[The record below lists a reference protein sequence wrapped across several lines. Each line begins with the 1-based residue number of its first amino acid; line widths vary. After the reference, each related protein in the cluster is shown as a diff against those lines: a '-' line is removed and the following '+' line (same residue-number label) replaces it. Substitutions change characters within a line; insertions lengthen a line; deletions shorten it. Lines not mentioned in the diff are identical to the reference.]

1 MLVRNIILFAFALCT
16 VLNNGAFCATA
27 RGRAVQQNNQTQSA
41 TSARSATNSRAA
53 PRAAAPATTGG
64 RTTAARSAKPA
75 ATTPQPKTVAARA
88 ATQSV
93 INTGTKLAESGSA
106 TVASDC
112 QSLYNA
118 CMDNFCMLDNFDGGR
133 CVCSNR
139 YGSFNKLL
147 SEIDDIKMQ
156 AYKLETVG
164 VEQIESVVTK
174 NPALEMENMSNV
186 AKKEIN
192 YALENGEIGDAL
204 RESAHETCV
213 RQIPQCSAKMAILPA
228 MYSGRINS
236 DCVGYENSLKQLR
249 TDAKQKLQLAEG
261 NLREIALDSAKNANK
276 YDLGQCTIEFR
287 KCMQKPDVCN
297 ADFTGCV
304 DTVEMAKA
312 RVKNTQSEE
321 IVTIPGSTAGLF
333 ISKSMH
339 ESLQA
344 KSVICAPVL
353 ENCVKVRDQ
362 VFNSFLADSAPSLQV
377 AENLAEY
384 NARTNCIKSV
394 SDCFHNACRDNIDPN
409 DPDGSYDACL
419 TRPEMMLTMCKPQLD
434 ICGVDTTDAKSAKKS
449 QIWEFVLARLAG
461 MKVDAC
467 TSDLKN
473 CLADENRCGPDYTQC
488 VGLSTEQIIKMCPY
502 DKLLGCKDVY
512 GEDIKSNAVYEKLYA
527 TVQGIIL
534 NIDNAMLAACQ
545 AAVDAAA
552 YRACGPDL
560 DCAGLVDL
568 ENLGITSLDYKICE
582 YVVVN
587 EDVLVSDHCYRDQSL
602 IPDVDLGRV
611 ENSASGQLG
620 PVVPYTVF
628 IDVPI
633 YWQMISVGSDGRFV
647 GLDNYIDELA
657 KNKVELTDVQK
668 ERLSGALYSL
678 RDGMKNVMEIIELD
692 PTVKSCMTGRSING
706 VQSEKV
712 GRFPNITHSTG
723 MIIAQKMYQ
732 RAKNNYYAKYD
743 EYVERSLQ
751 QRMKISE
758 RQAEIRGEN
767 AKDLRRETA
776 RQSCVNLAEM
786 SALPKSAE
794 PPWKGIGAIIVGVL
808 IAVGMALL
816 CACTYGTVLA
826 AVPAVLGTWLTPTIL
841 GVGIPVMAG
850 VYIGVPTYDAVQGKN
865 TPVKTSATFDT
876 SNMYDYEGA
885 YKITHWNYKEDIT
898 TIFNPIDLTC
908 EKCIVATHCEKT
920 HSPMFGEQY
929 CVEWKEPSPKTC
941 TTIQF

>member
-27 RGRAVQQNNQTQSA
+27 RGRVVQQNNQTQST
-41 TSARSATNSRAA
+41 TSARAGVNTRTA

-93 INTGTKLAESGSA
+93 INTGTKLAESASA

-297 ADFTGCV
+297 ANFTGCV
-304 DTVEMAKA
+304 DTVEMAKS

-384 NARTNCIKSV
+384 DARTNCIKSV

-473 CLADENRCGPDYTQC
+473 CLADENRCGADYSNC
-488 VGLSTEQIIKMCPY
+488 VGLSTEQVIKMCPY

-534 NIDNAMLAACQ
+534 NIDNAMLATCQ

-568 ENLGITSLDYKICE
+568 ETIGATSLDYKICE
-582 YVVVN
+582 ASVT
-587 EDVLVSDHCYRDQSL
+587 EKSMDVTDTCYRDVAL
-602 IPDVDLGRV
+602 IPDSNLGRV
-611 ENSASGQLG
+611 EGGETGKIGKIATVV
-620 PVVPYTVF
+620 PVVEPM
-628 IDVPI
+628 I
-633 YWQMISVGSDGRFV
+633 YWSELNIDSNGLLAGVDDYIAELDEDGT
-647 GLDNYIDELA
+647 
-657 KNKVELTDVQK
+657 KKLTEAQR
-668 ERLSGALYSL
+668 ERLMSEL
-678 RDGMKNVMEIIELD
+678 RLLQNSISSIKDIIQLD
-692 PTVKSCMTGRSING
+692 PIVDACINGRSING
-706 VQSEKV
+706 VGYEKV
-712 GRFPNITHSTG
+712 GRFPNITNST
-723 MIIAQKMYQ
+723 MIMLSNKLLQ

-743 EYVERSLQ
+743 EYTEKSMQDSVKIVERIYKN
-751 QRMKISE
+751 RD
-758 RQAEIRGEN
+758 EN
-767 AKDLRRETA
+767 AKDARREIA
-776 RQSCVNLAEM
+776 HYSCVSLAEM
-786 SALPKSAE
+786 SALPKQKKGSSRVGEALWTASAIVAGTAAVCAATI
-794 PPWKGIGAIIVGVL
+794 PATWVAGIACAVVNAIVAGVL
-808 IAVGMALL
+808 AV
-816 CACTYGTVLA
+816 VA
-826 AVPAVLGTWLTPTIL
+826 AAYTTANPYL
-841 GVGIPVMAG
+841 
-850 VYIGVPTYDAVQGKN
+850 DN
-865 TPVKTSATFDT
+865 TAETSIKEEYMG
-876 SNMYDYEGA
+876 S
-885 YKITHWNYKEDIT
+885 YKIMEYNHKEDIT
-898 TIFNPIDLTC
+898 TIFDPIKLTC
-908 EKCIVATHCEKT
+908 EKCVVTTHCNKAINT
-920 HSPMFGEQY
+920 GESY
-929 CVEWKEPSPKTC
+929 AECLEWKEPLPKTC

>member
-1 MLVRNIILFAFALCT
+1 MLVRNIILFVFALCT

-27 RGRAVQQNNQTQSA
+27 RGRAVQQNNQTQS
-41 TSARSATNSRAA
+41 TISARAAVNTRTA
-53 PRAAAPATTGG
+53 PRAAAPAATTGG
-64 RTTAARSAKPA
+64 RTTAARSAKPTVA
-75 ATTPQPKTVAARA
+75 PQQPKTVAARA

-93 INTGTKLAESGSA
+93 INTGTKLAESASA
-106 TVASDC
+106 NVASDC

-236 DCVGYENSLKQLR
+236 DCVAYENSLKQLR

-339 ESLQA
+339 ESLLA
-344 KSVICAPVL
+344 KSVMCSPVL
-353 ENCVKVRDQ
+353 ENCVKVRDS

-434 ICGVDTTDAKSAKKS
+434 ICGVDTKDGASARKS

-502 DKLLGCKDVY
+502 DKLLGCKNIY
-512 GEDIKSNAVYEKLYA
+512 GETVTSNDVYEKLYQ

-534 NIDNAMLAACQ
+534 NIDNAMLAQCQ

-582 YVVVN
+582 IEIDGEN
-587 EDVLVSDHCYRDQSL
+587 ISTKDKCYRDVAL
-602 IPDVDLGRV
+602 IPDSELGRV
-611 ENSASGQLG
+611 EGSTTGKIG
-620 PVVPYTVF
+620 KITTTIPF
-628 IDVPI
+628 IEPMI
-633 YWQMISVGSDGRFV
+633 YWEELIIDSDGMLTSV
-647 GLDNYIDELA
+647 DDYIKKIDNDGTLKITE
-657 KNKVELTDVQK
+657 VQR
-668 ERLSGALYSL
+668 ERLAQDLLYLQKSITQIK
-678 RDGMKNVMEIIELD
+678 DIIHMD
-692 PTVKSCMTGRSING
+692 ATVNSCINGRSVTG
-706 VQSEKV
+706 GQSEKV
-712 GRFPNITHSTG
+712 GRFPNITNST
-723 MIIAQKMYQ
+723 MIVLANNLLK
-732 RAKNNYYAKYD
+732 RAKSNYYAKYD
-743 EYVERSLQ
+743 EFTEKSMKDSVNIVERIYKM
-751 QRMKISE
+751 RD
-758 RQAEIRGEN
+758 EN
-767 AKDLRRETA
+767 AKDVRREIA
-776 RQSCVNLAEM
+776 RQSCVNLAEN
-786 SALPKSAE
+786 SALPRQMKNTARALRKSADAM
-794 PPWKGIGAIIVGVL
+794 WISAGAAGLAAGICAATIPATW
-808 IAVGMALL
+808 IAGMACSVISAFIAAILSAVAGGL
-816 CACTYGTVLA
+816 EA
-826 AVPAVLGTWLTPTIL
+826 AVQDH
-841 GVGIPVMAG
+841 GIS
-850 VYIGVPTYDAVQGKN
+850 YD
-865 TPVKTSATFDT
+865 TTMETSDK
-876 SNMYDYEGA
+876 YEYAGA
-885 YKITHWNYKEDIT
+885 YKLYEFNHKEDIT
-898 TIFNPIDLTC
+898 TIFDPINITC
-908 EKCIVATHCEKT
+908 EKCVVTTECAEVLVKNGRIIEECLQWA
-920 HSPMFGEQY
+920 
-929 CVEWKEPSPKTC
+929 EPIKTC
-941 TTIQF
+941 NTIQF

>member
-1 MLVRNIILFAFALCT
+1 MLVRNIILFVFALCT
-16 VLNNGAFCATA
+16 VCFDGAFCATA
-27 RGRAVQQNNQTQSA
+27 RGRAVQQNNQTQSV
-41 TSARSATNSRAA
+41 TSARAAVNSRTA
-53 PRAAAPATTGG
+53 PRAAAPTATTGG

-93 INTGTKLAESGSA
+93 INTGTKLAESASA
-106 TVASDC
+106 NVASDC

-261 NLREIALDSAKNANK
+261 NLREIALDTAKNANK

-339 ESLQA
+339 ESLLA
-344 KSVICAPVL
+344 KSVMCSPVL
-353 ENCVKVRDQ
+353 ENCVKVRDS

-409 DPDGSYDACL
+409 DPDVSYDACL

-434 ICGVDTTDAKSAKKS
+434 ICGVDTKDGASARKS

-473 CLADENRCGPDYTQC
+473 CLADKDRCGPDYTQC

-502 DKLLGCKDVY
+502 DKLLGCKNTY
-512 GEDIKSNAVYEKLYA
+512 GEEITSNDVYEKLYS

-534 NIDNAMLAACQ
+534 NIDNAMLATCQ
-545 AAVDAAA
+545 VAVDAAA

-568 ENLGITSLDYKICE
+568 ETVGVTQMDYKVCE
-582 YVVVN
+582 LTGAKEN
-587 EDVLVSDHCYRDQSL
+587 MSISDTCYRDVAL
-602 IPDVDLGRV
+602 IPDSDLGRV
-611 ENSASGQLG
+611 EGADAAVVKSFLG
-620 PVVPYTVF
+620 F
-628 IDVPI
+628 IAPMI
-633 YWQMISVGSDGRFV
+633 YWSDITVGSDG
-647 GLDNYIDELA
+647 
-657 KNKVELTDVQK
+657 
-668 ERLSGALYSL
+668 LYSGIEEYIESYSSIDAKADAIATDSL
-678 RDGMKNVMEIIELD
+678 KICLNTLKNTMVNVADIIELD
-692 PTVKSCMTGRSING
+692 PTVKACMTGRSING
-706 VQSEKV
+706 VPSEKV
-712 GRFPNITHSTG
+712 GRFPNITNNVKLK
-723 MIIAQKMYQ
+723 IAQNLLQ
-732 RAKNNYYAKYD
+732 RAKTNYYAKYD
-743 EYVERSLQ
+743 EYTEKGLKDQIAMAER
-751 QRMKISE
+751 I
-758 RQAEIRGEN
+758 AENRGEN
-767 AKDLRRETA
+767 AKDVRREIA
-776 RQSCVNLAEM
+776 RQSCVNLAEN
-786 SALPKSAE
+786 SALPKSERLDEIRHREDMRDAAKAMWSLGGIE
-794 PPWKGIGAIIVGVL
+794 TGFLAMSGIGAAIMGGT
-808 IAVGMALL
+808 IASGGWI
-816 CACTYGTVLA
+816 T
-826 AVPAVLGTWLTPTIL
+826 LGI
-841 GVGIPVMAG
+841 
-850 VYIGVPTYDAVQGKN
+850 IGVFAVAGGIFERVADSSYKYKH
-865 TPVKTSATFDT
+865 TAETFDT
-876 SNMYDYEGA
+876 HEYAGA
-885 YKITHWNYKEDIT
+885 YKLSEFNYKEDIT
-898 TIFNPIDLTC
+898 TIFDPINITC
-908 EKCIVATHCEKT
+908 EKCVVTTECADVLWEPARSTAKECL
-920 HSPMFGEQY
+920 Q
-929 CVEWKEPSPKTC
+929 WAEPSPKTC

>member
-1 MLVRNIILFAFALCT
+1 MLVRNIILFVFALCT
-16 VLNNGAFCATA
+16 VFNNGAFCATA
-27 RGRAVQQNNQTQSA
+27 RGRAVQQNNQTQSV
-41 TSARSATNSRAA
+41 TSARAAVNTRTA

-93 INTGTKLAESGSA
+93 INTGTKLAESASA
-106 TVASDC
+106 NVASDC

-339 ESLQA
+339 ESLLA
-344 KSVICAPVL
+344 KSVMCSPVL

-362 VFNSFLADSAPSLQV
+362 VFNSFLADSAASLQV

-434 ICGVDTTDAKSAKKS
+434 ICGVDTKDGESARKS

-461 MKVDAC
+461 MKVDSC

-473 CLADENRCGPDYTQC
+473 CLADKDRCGPDYTQC

-502 DKLLGCKDVY
+502 DKLLGCKNVY
-512 GEDIKSNAVYEKLYA
+512 GETVTSNEIYEKLYQ

-534 NIDNAMLAACQ
+534 NIDNAMLATCQ

-568 ENLGITSLDYKICE
+568 ETLGTTSLDYKICE
-582 YVVVN
+582 IEIDGEN
-587 EDVLVSDHCYRDQSL
+587 ISTKDKCYRDIAM
-602 IPDVDLGRV
+602 IPDSDLGRV
-611 ENSASGQLG
+611 EGSETDKIGKITT
-620 PVVPYTVF
+620 VVPV
-628 IDVPI
+628 IEPMI
-633 YWQMISVGSDGRFV
+633 YWEELKLDSNGLLVGVDEYVAKIEEESTTKISDLQR
-647 GLDNYIDELA
+647 
-657 KNKVELTDVQK
+657 
-668 ERLSGALYSL
+668 ERLMSEL
-678 RDGMKNVMEIIELD
+678 RLLQNSISSIKDIIQLD
-692 PTVKSCMTGRSING
+692 PTVDACINGRSING
-706 VQSEKV
+706 IPSEKV
-712 GRFPNITHSTG
+712 GRFPNITNST
-723 MIIAQKMYQ
+723 ITVLANTLLK
-732 RAKNNYYAKYD
+732 RAKSNYYAKYD
-743 EYVERSLQ
+743 EYTEKSMKDSVSIVERIYKM
-751 QRMKISE
+751 RD
-758 RQAEIRGEN
+758 EN
-767 AKDLRRETA
+767 AKDARREIA
-776 RQSCVNLAEM
+776 RQSCINLAEN
-786 SALPKSAE
+786 SALPRQMKNTARALRKSADAM
-794 PPWKGIGAIIVGVL
+794 WISAGSAGLAA
-808 IAVGMALL
+808 AVCAATIPATWVAGMACSIISAFIAAILSAVAGGL
-816 CACTYGTVLA
+816 EA
-826 AVPAVLGTWLTPTIL
+826 AVQD
-841 GVGIPVMAG
+841 
-850 VYIGVPTYDAVQGKN
+850 YD
-865 TPVKTSATFDT
+865 TTMETSDR
-876 SNMYDYEGA
+876 YEYAGA
-885 YKITHWNYKEDIT
+885 YKLYEFNHKEDIT
-898 TIFNPIDLTC
+898 TIFDPINITC
-908 EKCIVATHCEKT
+908 EKCVVTTECAEVQIDHGRIIENCLQWA
-920 HSPMFGEQY
+920 
-929 CVEWKEPSPKTC
+929 EPIKTC
-941 TTIQF
+941 NTIQF

>member
-1 MLVRNIILFAFALCT
+1 MLVRNIILFVFALCT
-16 VLNNGAFCATA
+16 VLNSGAFCATA
-27 RGRAVQQNNQTQSA
+27 RGRAVQQNNQTPST
-41 TSARSATNSRAA
+41 TSARAAVNSRTAL
-53 PRAAAPATTGG
+53 RAAAPTATTGG

-75 ATTPQPKTVAARA
+75 ATTAQPKTVAARA

-93 INTGTKLAESGSA
+93 INTGTKLAESASA

-192 YALENGEIGDAL
+192 YALENGEIGDTL

-249 TDAKQKLQLAEG
+249 TEAKQKLQLAEG
-261 NLREIALDSAKNANK
+261 NLREIALDAAKNANK

-312 RVKNTQSEE
+312 RVKNTQGEE

-339 ESLQA
+339 ESLLA
-344 KSVICAPVL
+344 KSVMCSPVL
-353 ENCVKVRDQ
+353 ENCVKVRDS
-362 VFNSFLADSAPSLQV
+362 VFNSFLADSAASLQV

-434 ICGVDTTDAKSAKKS
+434 ICGVDTKDGASARKS

-473 CLADENRCGPDYTQC
+473 CLVDKDRCGPDYTQC

-502 DKLLGCKDVY
+502 DKLLGCKTVY
-512 GEDIKSNAVYEKLYA
+512 GEEITSNEVYENLYQ

-534 NIDNAMLAACQ
+534 NIDNAMLAQCQ

-552 YRACGPDL
+552 YRVCGPDL

-568 ENLGITSLDYKICE
+568 ETLGTTSLDYKICE
-582 YVVVN
+582 YKIVGQDVVFTDN
-587 EDVLVSDHCYRDQSL
+587 CHRSIGT

-620 PVVPYTVF
+620 PVVSYSVL
-628 IDVPI
+628 IDVPV
-633 YWQMISVGSDGRFV
+633 YWEMISVGSDARFV
-647 GLDNYIDELA
+647 GLDDYVKKMEEGERA
-657 KNKVELTDVQK
+657 VLTDAQK

-692 PTVKSCMTGRSING
+692 PTVKACMTGRSING

-712 GRFPNITHSTG
+712 GRFPNITHNTG
-723 MIIAQKMYQ
+723 MIIAQKMLQ

-743 EYVERSLQ
+743 EYNERSLKDYT
-751 QRMKISE
+751 KISE
-758 RQAEIRGEN
+758 RQAAIKGEN
-767 AKDLRRETA
+767 FKDKHREIA

-794 PPWKGIGAIIVGVL
+794 PPSGVLGGILVGILSALAIVSICLLTVGTGIPSAAVAIITLIGVL
-808 IAVGMALL
+808 PAGTITTVG
-816 CACTYGTVLA
+816 
-826 AVPAVLGTWLTPTIL
+826 LGIN
-841 GVGIPVMAG
+841 
-850 VYIGVPTYDAVQGKN
+850 DAVQGKN
-865 TPVKTSATFDT
+865 TPIKSSKTFDI

-885 YKITHWNYKEDIT
+885 YKINHWNYKEDIT

-920 HSPMFGEQY
+920 HAPMFGDQY
-929 CVEWKEPSPKTC
+929 CKEWKEPLPKTC

>member
-16 VLNNGAFCATA
+16 ILDNGAFCATA
-27 RGRAVQQNNQTQSA
+27 RGRVVQQNNQTQSA

-53 PRAAAPATTGG
+53 PRASAPATTGG

-93 INTGTKLAESGSA
+93 INTGTKLAESASV

-249 TDAKQKLQLAEG
+249 TEAKQKLQLAEG

-297 ADFTGCV
+297 ANFTGCV
-304 DTVEMAKA
+304 DTVEMAKS

-339 ESLQA
+339 ESLLA
-344 KSVICAPVL
+344 KSVMCSPVL

-384 NARTNCIKSV
+384 DARTNCIKSV

-409 DPDGSYDACL
+409 DPDVSYDACL

-467 TSDLKN
+467 TADLKN
-473 CLADENRCGPDYTQC
+473 CLADENRCGADYSNC
-488 VGLSTEQIIKMCPY
+488 VGLSTEQVIKMCPY

-568 ENLGITSLDYKICE
+568 ETVGATSLDYKICE
-582 YVVVN
+582 VSVT
-587 EDVLVSDHCYRDQSL
+587 EKSMDVTDTCYRDVAL
-602 IPDVDLGRV
+602 IPDSNLGRV
-611 ENSASGQLG
+611 EGGETGKIGKIATVV
-620 PVVPYTVF
+620 PVVEPM
-628 IDVPI
+628 I
-633 YWQMISVGSDGRFV
+633 YWEELKLDSNGLLVGVDEYVTKIEAESTTKISDLQREHLMS
-647 GLDNYIDELA
+647 EL
-657 KNKVELTDVQK
+657 
-668 ERLSGALYSL
+668 RLLQNSISSIK
-678 RDGMKNVMEIIELD
+678 DIIQLD
-692 PTVKSCMTGRSING
+692 PIVDACINGRSING
-706 VQSEKV
+706 VGYEKV
-712 GRFPNITHSTG
+712 GRFPNITNST
-723 MIIAQKMYQ
+723 MIMLSNKLLQ

-743 EYVERSLQ
+743 EYTEKSMQDSVKIVERIYKM
-751 QRMKISE
+751 RD
-758 RQAEIRGEN
+758 EN
-767 AKDLRRETA
+767 AKDARREIA
-776 RQSCVNLAEM
+776 RQSCVSLAEM
-786 SALPKSAE
+786 SGLPKQKYKPQVKAAGEILVSIGGTLAATAAAWLAI
-794 PPWKGIGAIIVGVL
+794 PLVGIVIAIIQAIVGGAI
-808 IAVGMALL
+808 AVAGSVTAG
-816 CACTYGTVLA
+816 AGA
-826 AVPAVLGTWLTPTIL
+826 AVEKDVN
-841 GVGIPVMAG
+841 
-850 VYIGVPTYDAVQGKN
+850 VYKN
-865 TPVKTSATFDT
+865 TMETSVNEEYVG
-876 SNMYDYEGA
+876 S
-885 YKITHWNYKEDIT
+885 YKLSEYNHKEDIT
-898 TIFNPIDLTC
+898 TIFDPIKLTC
-908 EKCIVATHCEKT
+908 EKCVVTTHCDKAINTSE
-920 HSPMFGEQY
+920 SYAE
-929 CVEWKEPSPKTC
+929 CLEWKEPLPKTC